1 MNDEDKK
8 RLGQK
13 VRDARKALRIT
24 QQELADKAHVSLGVI
39 SNLENGKTVPQGANR
54 QAIAKALAADVFEDG
69 IAQSTRDLWPNDVVV
84 FTDVLGLYLAG
95 LPEDER
101 AAVVARWM
109 NEIVTSRLA

>member
-1 MNDEDKK
+1 MNSEEKK
-8 RLGQK
+8 RLGQR
-13 VRDARKALRIT
+13 VREARKALRIT

-39 SNLENGKTVPQGANR
+39 NNLETGKTVPQGGNR

-84 FTDVLGLYLAG
+84 FTDVLGLYLAN

-101 AAVVARWM
+101 AQVVSKWM
-109 NEIVTSRLA
+109 NEIVTSRVG